1 MHKAKYKT
9 VTKSSCLRC
18 SFMNLTK
25 NCVLNIPKKINQL
38 PKLTFPVNI
47 TSITAI
53 RQQSNKPIRVA
64 MLPADLSTSYSTI
77 SWFLFSLRLF
87 AKISSLFILILLCQ
101 VLLTIQLYQ
110 YQENLSRGFA
120 KFSLQKITAQSV
132 SVQSKNSS

>member
-1 MHKAKYKT
+1 MHKARYKT
-9 VTKSSCLRC
+9 ETNSSCLRC

-38 PKLTFPVNI
+38 PKLIFPVNI

-64 MLPADLSTSYSTI
+64 ILPADLITSYSTI

-87 AKISSLFILILLCQ
+87 ARISALFRLILLCR
-101 VLLTIQLYQ
+101 VLVTIQLYRCS
-110 YQENLSRGFA
+110 EGLSRGFA